1 MTRLSQ
7 EEGVGAAAGRR
18 HCQVDGGGGAE
29 QRSGRVYDAD
39 ARARLTRAVALI
51 GNNEL
56 ERHLT
61 CTAKPEA
68 SFGGG

>member
-1 MTRLSQ
+1 MLLLD
-7 EEGVGAAAGRR
+7 GDMVKLMAGR
-18 HCQVDGGGGAE
+18 E
-29 QRSGRVYDAD
+29 QRRGLGRVYDAD

>member
-1 MTRLSQ
+1 MLLLDGDMVRLM
-7 EEGVGAAAGRR
+7 V
-18 HCQVDGGGGAE
+18 GGAE

-61 CTAKPEA
+61 CTAKPEG

>member
-1 MTRLSQ
+1 M
-7 EEGVGAAAGRR
+7 
-18 HCQVDGGGGAE
+18 
-29 QRSGRVYDAD
+29 YDAD
-39 ARARLTRAVALI
+39 ARARLTRAVTLI

-61 CTAKPEA
+61 CTAKPED

>member
-1 MTRLSQ
+1 MLLLDGDMVRLMVGGSR
-7 EEGVGAAAGRR
+7 EEVW
-18 HCQVDGGGGAE
+18 D
-29 QRSGRVYDAD
+29 GRVYDAD

>member
-1 MTRLSQ
+1 MLLLDGDMVRLM
-7 EEGVGAAAGRR
+7 V
-18 HCQVDGGGGAE
+18 GGAE

-39 ARARLTRAVALI
+39 AMARLTRAVALI